1 MKQNDFGCYDLFAIM
16 SVLFLS
22 FCIPLS
28 SQKRKK
34 KKKSKTKRLFSCE
47 RFEVPLII
55 NWVPSQNFS
64 FD

>member
-34 KKKSKTKRLFSCE
+34 KKKNLRP
-47 RFEVPLII
+47 RD
-55 NWVPSQNFS
+55 S
-64 FD
+64 FLVRGLKYL